1 MNKPYKVFVLL
12 YCISLLYAG
21 CKKEEEIDKLPPAT
35 ASGLGT
41 FGCLI
46 NGKAWPNGVQGEHI
60 LDAFYYQG
68 KMWVGYTIRDTK
80 TMDIIESV
88 DMQSCEIKKPGQY
101 FLAMNDIKINQ
112 FAVGY
117 QGFNYLSGHVLNLNN
132 YAYMNITRFD
142 TVNYIIS
149 GTFSFSMYDLTGTHQ
164 IKIDKGRFDINY
176 F

>member
-1 MNKPYKVFVLL
+1 MNKPHKIIVLFC
-12 YCISLLYAG
+12 CISLLYAG
-21 CKKEEEIDKLPPAT
+21 CKKEDEIDKLPPTT

-68 KMWVGYTIRDTK
+68 KFWVTYVIRDPNSLLNIETC
-80 TMDIIESV
+80 TM
-88 DMQSCEIKKPGQY
+88 QTREITKPGIY
-101 FLAMNDIKINQ
+101 FLSFKDISINDFTVNHG
-112 FAVGY
+112 AY
-117 QGFNYLSGHVLNLNN
+117 TYASGLPLNLNN
-132 YAYMNITRFD
+132 YAYMNISRFD

-149 GTFSFSMYDLTGTHQ
+149 GTFSFSLYDLTGTHQ
-164 IKIDKGRFDINY
+164 IKIDKGRFDVNY